1 MKSDLNL
8 LENKCKQIRRDIV
21 LMINNAQCGHLG
33 GSLSSVEILVS
44 LYFEIMNIKPS
55 NPNWRGRD
63 RFINSK
69 GHATAVYYATLANR
83 GYFEINNLLDSF
95 ININSHFEEHGD
107 SRNVP
112 GVDISTGSLGQG
124 LSIGLGMA
132 IASKLQKN
140 SFKVYVLIGDGECQ
154 EGQIWEAAM
163 FASNYKL
170 DNLIAII
177 DKNRYQVSGSTE
189 NVLSIEPLV
198 GKWLSFNWEVFEVD
212 GHNIEK
218 IVNCLKDLKSDKK
231 PKVLIAKTIKG
242 KGISFMERN
251 PSEWHSYRSFTEREI
266 KILKSELMVK
276 CD

>member
-8 LENKCKQIRRDIV
+8 LENICKQIRRDIV

-83 GYFEINNLLDSF
+83 GYFEINNLLNSF
-95 ININSHFEEHGD
+95 ININSYFEEHGD
-107 SRNVP
+107 SINVP

-163 FASNYKL
+163 FASHYKL

-189 NVLSIEPLV
+189 NVLSIEPLKE
-198 GKWLSFNWEVFEVD
+198 KWLSFNWEVFEVN

-242 KGISFMERN
+242 KGISFMERS
-251 PSEWHSYRSFTEREI
+251 PSEWHSYKSFTEREI